1 MCWYLFELG
10 LRLRHDGCE
19 MRLWRKLDSEILRY
33 EGSFLMPRR
42 RADSNAGFDQPC
54 QRCKLVLEDS
64 STIREIHYTESAG
77 LYILAP

>member
-1 MCWYLFELG
+1 MCRYLFELG

-42 RADSNAGFDQPC
+42 RAAATVRASSRARADSNADFDQPC
-54 QRCKLVLEDS
+54 QRCKL
-64 STIREIHYTESAG
+64 R
-77 LYILAP
+77 